1 MDENGT
7 PVLYHNILNQALEQ
21 KNPTTFQGIE
31 SLMLNAV
38 EQEKLTLASGDE
50 HAGGLWEDQGFQQLL
65 QQRRGNQCRHQ
76 RMELSK
82 QIRKH
87 IRKRLRERRNLRTER
102 ILTEFVQLNRL
113 DEVHHDLVKQH
124 KKCGA
129 EEQPTPHKFA
139 EYLQGI
145 FAVEIPTSNLQPR
158 IRNGGENANVP
169 FFSMGELDYVL
180 CKMRNGRCADTD
192 GLMAEMFKYAS
203 VETKR
208 CFLDLLNDVLKT
220 GNLESSWRH
229 STFVMLPKSGDLSE
243 TNNWRPIAILKIAY
257 KIFSSLLH
265 LRLSRQLDFRQSVDQ
280 LGFRPRTGVDHA
292 FVVLET
298 VVSKTLEWQC
308 GIWFASLDL
317 RKAFDKVEHGALFA
331 ALSAQGIEDGY
342 LDLLMEMYQ
351 DQTGAVPGSEKF
363 SIQRGVRQGDVL
375 SPLLFNAV
383 LEDAIRKWKLKLT
396 NEGLRLGQD
405 TRLTNLRYADDLM
418 IFATSREE
426 LVSMVEM
433 LVQELSLIGLQ
444 LNGTKTKV
452 LTTST
457 LQEASYVEICGTMVA
472 ILHGGM
478 THKYLGRKF
487 PGNLNS
493 RTEVEI
499 MHRIQ
504 CAWHKFH
511 QHKLTLLNKHVS
523 LRLRLKL
530 FHATVFPTAMFGLSS
545 LALTQKHLH
554 KLDVVQRRMLRSI
567 VGWVRI
573 PDEPWEITMR
583 RMNQRMEHAASLHP
597 LQPWSNQYFINQY
610 RLASK
615 IASNQSA
622 WAATAIA
629 WMPLNDW
636 VHNFPSAPSRNRG
649 RPPKRW
655 DQALTSFSSTYFG
668 EQNWLKAAQSYN
680 QWSAAESA
688 FVKYCES
695 L

>member
-1 MDENGT
+1 M
-7 PVLYHNILNQALEQ
+7 
-21 KNPTTFQGIE
+21 
-31 SLMLNAV
+31 
-38 EQEKLTLASGDE
+38 
-50 HAGGLWEDQGFQQLL
+50 
-65 QQRRGNQCRHQ
+65 
-76 RMELSK
+76 
-82 QIRKH
+82 
-87 IRKRLRERRNLRTER
+87 
-102 ILTEFVQLNRL
+102 
-113 DEVHHDLVKQH
+113 
-124 KKCGA
+124 
-129 EEQPTPHKFA
+129 
-139 EYLQGI
+139 
-145 FAVEIPTSNLQPR
+145 
-158 IRNGGENANVP
+158 
-169 FFSMGELDYVL
+169 
-180 CKMRNGRCADTD
+180 
-192 GLMAEMFKYAS
+192 
-203 VETKR
+203 
-208 CFLDLLNDVLKT
+208 
-220 GNLESSWRH
+220 
-229 STFVMLPKSGDLSE
+229 FVMLPKSADLSE

-265 LRLSRQLDFRQSVDQ
+265 LRLRRQLDFQQSVDQ

-292 FVVLET
+292 FVALET

-331 ALSAQGIEDGY
+331 ALTAQGIEDGY

-383 LEDAIRKWKLKLT
+383 LEDAIRKWKRKLT

-405 TRLTNLRYADDLM
+405 TRLPNLRYADDLM

-444 LNGTKTKV
+444 LNGTNTKV

-511 QHKLTLLNKHVS
+511 QHKLILLNKPVS

-545 LALTQKHLH
+545 LALTQKHVH

-567 VGWVRI
+567 VGWVRT

-597 LQPWSNQYFINQY
+597 LQSWSNQYFINQY

-668 EQNWLKAAQSYN
+668 ERNWLKAAQSYN

-688 FVKYCES
+688 FVKYCEF